1 MIGFIA
7 SLLVTLGVVADN
19 IVVAGWCGYASQYF
33 KPYKFLLILFLLFT
47 IQLHVFTYGLW
58 IRKHLIWNNH
68 DNEKWISLILMF
80 SMALMM
86 LLELRGKNI
95 PRKLI
100 FSLDDFISIS
110 LLTAIYPFILGIA
123 LQKLC
128 EPKIIFI
135 VLISSITISLI
146 FGWFIGKT
154 KKLFTKYCIRIANYF
169 GIIVMFIGII
179 LFLNLI
185 QH

>member
-1 MIGFIA
+1 MIVIIA
-7 SLLVTLGVVADN
+7 TLLVTLGVAAEN
-19 IVVAGWCGYASQYF
+19 FIVAGWCGYASQYF

-47 IQLHVFTYGLW
+47 IQLQVFTYGLW
-58 IRKHLIWNNH
+58 IGKHLIWNNH

-80 SMALMM
+80 SMELMM

-100 FSLDDFISIS
+100 FSLDDFIFIS
-110 LLTAIYPFILGIA
+110 LLTAIYPFVLGIA
-123 LQKLC
+123 LQNLC
-128 EPKIIFI
+128 EPKILFI
-135 VLISSITISLI
+135 VIISSIIISLI

-154 KKLFTKYCIRIANYF
+154 KKLFNKYCIRIANYF
-169 GIIVMFIGII
+169 GIIVVFIGII